1 MEAEV
6 AVFDLLSELDDVLD
20 TIFAN
25 DDPIRKQGTFPNF
38 VLIGEGGFSFA
49 HAANPF
55 TCVWRRSIKRPNLA
69 VGI

>member
-1 MEAEV
+1 MV
-6 AVFDLLSELDDVLD
+6 AHVPAFDLLSELNDVLD

-55 TCVWRRSIKRPNLA
+55 TWV
-69 VGI
+69 